1 MRTQR
6 RPSAKAAERKPAAA
20 KKPAIAHAIGTP
32 AQLHALE
39 TLSQQ
44 MRNPTRWI
52 AQRAFLRVVALER
65 GWRGVLHQ
73 RAALALGYYDFSHD
87 RFDDAIA
94 WFRVARGDPVLGRYA
109 LYWEGVAAGQAGQ
122 DGQAIAL
129 LGRFLRAYP
138 YSVMKK
144 PALNAFAQAAIDGN
158 VPKQAVTAL
167 VAYPGTFHSAKL
179 LLQLGLARE
188 RAGDRLDAAIDFQRV
203 YDLFPMQPQAR
214 DAALGI
220 DRMRDAL
227 GRRFP
232 ELPLA
237 DRVTRAK
244 ILFRNRR
251 WRDAR
256 LAWIHVRDASG
267 GRERERAIL
276 RVAQCD
282 VRIYRHPYLLV
293 RLHLSDPEIN
303 ADRWLA
309 VIHTYWDRS
318 DEGEMK
324 LAMRKVLHL
333 TSAGAPPSMGDDA
346 LFLMGNYY
354 WVNLKRDKAVAYYRQ
369 MLARDAR
376 GEYAVDANWRVAW
389 TSYLENKPDTAV
401 LMRSHIERYPYSR
414 YVPDALYW
422 LGRLAQREKHF
433 GVARA
438 YYSKLASR
446 FVQTFFGQQARDRL
460 RQLGTQKSSAR
471 VQAVLRRIP
480 PLPHAYSLV
489 DSVPGS
495 VRSLYDRA
503 RALRSISFNDSAM
516 REFRRAYRIS
526 KAPKLLIDAARTA
539 QASNQYLTGA
549 ALVRLLVPDL
559 ESRPFDSVPNSIWR
573 IVYPLPYAP
582 LIRYN
587 AGRYDLDPMLLAS
600 LVRQESGFQADAV
613 SGAGAIGLAQLM
625 PFTALKW
632 SRRLRLWYSRGRL
645 LDPQYNLALGGAY
658 LQALIKEFHS
668 PEAALAA
675 YNAGQVRVAQW
686 LADFH
691 DPDPARFVESIPFTQ
706 TRNYVQIVLSGASIY
721 QRLYGSH

>member
-1 MRTQR
+1 
-6 RPSAKAAERKPAAA
+6 
-20 KKPAIAHAIGTP
+20 
-32 AQLHALE
+32 LE
-39 TLSQQ
+39 TLTRQ

-52 AQRAFLRVVALER
+52 AQRAFLRLLALER

-87 RFDDAIA
+87 RYDDAIA

-122 DGQAIAL
+122 DSQAIEL
-129 LGRFLRAYP
+129 LGQFLRAYP
-138 YSVMKK
+138 YSIMRKR
-144 PALNAFAQAAIDGN
+144 ALSAFADAAIDGN
-158 VPKQAVTAL
+158 EPKQAIAAL
-167 VAYPGTFHSAKL
+167 VAYPGTFHSAGL
-179 LLQLGLARE
+179 MLHLALARE
-188 RAGDRLDAAIDFQRV
+188 RAGDLLDAALDFQRV

-227 GRRFP
+227 GARYP
-232 ELPLA
+232 ELPVG
-237 DRVTRAK
+237 DRVTRAE
-244 ILFRNRR
+244 ILFRNRQ
-251 WRDAR
+251 WHDAR
-256 LAWIHVRDASG
+256 LAWIRVRDEVG

-276 RVAQCD
+276 RVAECD
-282 VRIYRHPYLLV
+282 THIYRNPAVLL
-293 RLHLSDPEIN
+293 RIQLPDPEIN

-309 VIHTYWDRS
+309 VINAYWDRG
-318 DEGEMK
+318 DEDEMK
-324 LAMRKVLHL
+324 LAVQKVLQL
-333 TSAGAPPSMGDDA
+333 TSAGAPPSMGDEA
-346 LFLMGNYY
+346 LFVMGNYY
-354 WVNLKRDKAVAYYRQ
+354 WVNLERNKAAAYYQQ
-369 MLARDAR
+369 MLARDAQ

-401 LMRSHIERYPYSR
+401 LMRSHIERYPYSP

-422 LGRLAQREKHF
+422 LGRLAQRQKHF

-446 FVQTFFGQQARDRL
+446 FVETFFGQQARARL
-460 RQLGTQKSSAR
+460 RQLGTQQSSAR
-471 VQAVLRRIP
+471 VQPVLGRIP
-480 PLPHAYSLV
+480 PLPRAYSLV
-489 DSVPGS
+489 DSVPAS
-495 VRSLYDRA
+495 LQPLYDRA
-503 RALRSISFNDSAM
+503 RALRSIAFDGSAM
-516 REFRRAYRIS
+516 RVFRRAYRIS
-526 KAPKLLIDAARTA
+526 KAPQLLIDAARTA
-539 QASNQYLTGA
+539 QADNHYLTGA

-559 ESRPFDSVPNSIWR
+559 ESRPFDTVPMSIWR

-582 LIRYN
+582 LIRYY
-587 AGRYDLDPMLLAS
+587 AGRYGLNPMLLAS
-600 LVRQESGFQADAV
+600 LIRQESGFQPDAI

-632 SRRLRLWYSRGRL
+632 SRMLRLWYSRGRL

-675 YNAGQVRVAQW
+675 YNAGEVRVAQW

-706 TRNYVQIVLSGASIY
+706 TRDYVQIVLGGASIY
-721 QRLYGSH
+721 QRLYGGH